1 MTLLLE
7 EAKARDLTADAA
19 YFMAHY
25 ADLDDYANAANLA
38 RLLNRLYVGLARE
51 RRDGLV
57 IVKLS
62 GDVEEKLFNQLA
74 RADA

>member
-7 EAKARDLTADAA
+7 EAKAKNLVAEAA
-19 YFMAHY
+19 YFMAH
-25 ADLDDYANAANLA
+25 ADDTGDFARAANFA

-51 RRDGLV
+51 RDGGLV
-57 IVKLS
+57 VVKLS
-62 GDVEEKLFNQLA
+62 GDVEEKLYHQLS

>member
-7 EAKARDLTADAA
+7 ETKVRNLVADTA
-19 YFMAHY
+19 YFMAHS
-25 ADLDDYANAANLA
+25 DDTGDFAKAANLA

-51 RRDGLV
+51 RDGGLV

-62 GDVEEKLFNQLA
+62 GDVEEKLFNQLS